1 MDFIFA
7 SEVSRTVNASL
18 TNGGVSCP
26 LQSLDV
32 AIIISPVS
40 HRQQCHGCGAGSI
53 SSREDSARDTDSNED
68 IMQTDVAEVRATYQ
82 QQGSPETALASAA
95 DAISEAED
103 EARNHYNAAAIH

>member
-18 TNGGVSCP
+18 TNGGVSRP
-26 LQSLDV
+26 LQALV

-53 SSREDSARDTDSNED
+53 SSRDSVRDTDSNED
-68 IMQTDVAEVRATYQ
+68 IMQTDVAEVRANQ
-82 QQGSPETALASAA
+82 QHGSPETAPGSAA